1 MFLRESKQKRAG
13 GEVVTHLQFAESI
26 WNRAT
31 QRADTHIVYNFGRAD
46 DPQVRER
53 LRALARSIL
62 RRVAPEEILE
72 ARPDWKL
79 LDAWPYGDLYVLEQ
93 LWQRI
98 GCRSGSRP

>member
-13 GEVVTHLQFAESI
+13 GEIITHLQFAESV

-31 QRADTHIVYNFGRAD
+31 QRADTRIVYNFGRAD
-46 DPQVRER
+46 DPQVRAR

-62 RRVAPEEILE
+62 RRVAPAEILA

-79 LDAWPYGDLYVLEQ
+79 VDAWPYGDL
-93 LWQRI
+93 
-98 GCRSGSRP
+98 